1 MNTEDMDK
9 LHDELIAYLEGE
21 LSPEARLRV
30 DQKLIADNTYRAEM
44 DWLRTA
50 YAEMDV
56 AARPAS
62 ADLPAPEIDIV
73 DSVMRAVD
81 KVNGTAKTVSLNE
94 ARQQRQS
101 RRYWI
106 PAAAIAAAVLA
117 CVGYVVWDGQR
128 PTKDDSGN
136 TIAVVTPQPKPDS
149 SDLESPAPNKLPGM
163 LAERKEKLDQ
173 LRGDVQKRTGIGPDM
188 MVATAGPQLVLP
200 GNSAE
205 VVAARREI
213 SGGAT
218 MDKLLQWASLS
229 KGKAM
234 EVALSPDASPQAMV
248 GAASDLGGEEAR
260 RILLTAVGKLPED
273 PSSRVQLARLYEEE
287 PADDPAVAAQNDA
300 LAVAQLS
307 DVKNIDPGNALPY
320 YYEAKIRLDENNPE
334 LALQSLEAAK
344 GLGKVSAYSLEA
356 ALANAEALI
365 AGGMDADAARMVS
378 ALTAGVEENKFLCQ
392 LASDLLDYG
401 QGFLSANDTETAE
414 NIFRAVES
422 LGRQVEEGASFS
434 QEQLAGMDI
443 QAQALD

>member
-1 MNTEDMDK
+1 MDK

-344 GLGKVSAYSLEA
+344 GLGKVSAY
-356 ALANAEALI
+356 
-365 AGGMDADAARMVS
+365 
-378 ALTAGVEENKFLCQ
+378 
-392 LASDLLDYG
+392 
-401 QGFLSANDTETAE
+401 
-414 NIFRAVES
+414 
-422 LGRQVEEGASFS
+422 
-434 QEQLAGMDI
+434 
-443 QAQALD
+443 